1 MARERRH
8 RPYYLK
14 RKLLQ
19 RRTARRNLHR
29 SSSWITN
36 GPIKCIEQMKQR
48 IQASASAKLKQEQRQ
63 LALLLHEGSV
73 VDCGNHLKDAKVCRQ
88 ARDSHIVA
96 VHTGEEIY
104 VYNLRKKNK
113 PDKKKDPNDKTPV
126 QKYTPR
132 KYVFP
137 GLASACIDS
146 TGVLAYAV
154 DNRGKLAR
162 LLLSQKDDTYGPN
175 YESTTVA
182 PRHRNSNWS
191 SAQRRRLCSLV
202 LRRVDSKTM
211 QCLVFSVSQNRLL
224 YTCHDVEGF
233 PHNAYPLRAEFDDT
247 TFKMVGQNESK
258 VGARRL
264 P

>member
-1 MARERRH
+1 MTIVKSGEAIS
-8 RPYYLK
+8 
-14 RKLLQ
+14 LL
-19 RRTARRNLHR
+19 R
-29 SSSWITN
+29 
-36 GPIKCIEQMKQR
+36 GD
-48 IQASASAKLKQEQRQ
+48 
-63 LALLLHEGSV
+63 SV

-162 LLLSQKDDTYGPN
+162 LMLMAKDPPYGLN
-175 YESTTVA
+175 YEKTEAHHGIDQRTSVCSSTTTPPV
-182 PRHRNSNWS
+182 SCSS
-191 SAQRRRLCSLV
+191 SA
-202 LRRVDSKTM
+202 
-211 QCLVFSVSQNRLL
+211 
-224 YTCHDVEGF
+224 
-233 PHNAYPLRAEFDDT
+233 PAAPLRPGVWFSA
-247 TFKMVGQNESK
+247 S
-258 VGARRL
+258 ARIDCFT
-264 P
+264 PVTM

>member
-1 MARERRH
+1 
-8 RPYYLK
+8 
-14 RKLLQ
+14 
-19 RRTARRNLHR
+19 
-29 SSSWITN
+29 
-36 GPIKCIEQMKQR
+36 
-48 IQASASAKLKQEQRQ
+48 
-63 LALLLHEGSV
+63 LLHEGSV

-182 PRHRNSNWS
+182 TRHRQQS
-191 SAQRRRLCSLV
+191 SGMQLNDDASCLSAAS
-202 LRRVDSKTM
+202 LRRQSTPRPRSAWFSASARIDCFTPVTM
-211 QCLVFSVSQNRLL
+211 
-224 YTCHDVEGF
+224 
-233 PHNAYPLRAEFDDT
+233 
-247 TFKMVGQNESK
+247 
-258 VGARRL
+258 
-264 P
+264 

>member
-1 MARERRH
+1 MTIVKSLEAIS
-8 RPYYLK
+8 
-14 RKLLQ
+14 LL
-19 RRTARRNLHR
+19 R
-29 SSSWITN
+29 
-36 GPIKCIEQMKQR
+36 G
-48 IQASASAKLKQEQRQ
+48 
-63 LALLLHEGSV
+63 GSV

-162 LLLSQKDDTYGPN
+162 LMLMAKDPPYGLN
-175 YESTTVA
+175 YEKTEAHHGIDPEGPLSA
-182 PRHRNSNWS
+182 
-191 SAQRRRLCSLV
+191 AQRRRLLSPA
-202 LRRVDSKTM
+202 
-211 QCLVFSVSQNRLL
+211 LL
-224 YTCHDVEGF
+224 
-233 PHNAYPLRAEFDDT
+233 PPP
-247 TFKMVGQNESK
+247 
-258 VGARRL
+258 RL
-264 P
+264 PCAPVYGFQRQPESIALHL